1 MKNYPKHPFKLLK
14 EMILL
19 VSDCTKYYK
28 LIVILGY
35 LTMHTM
41 NMYAQNNISGFVKDS
56 EGEPLIGISVVV
68 EKRRYSGR
76 RYHNQYEWVLSNQS
90 NT

>member
-68 EKRRYSGR
+68 KKEIFRK
-76 RYHNQYEWVLSNQS
+76 EVP
-90 NT
+90 